1 MISQKR
7 MEKIMK
13 LINSEYIFWLAWIVI
28 PLIIEIVPALG
39 NFFTMFLLRFRN
51 NRKFEDLEY
60 YPEVT
65 VIIPVYN
72 SQETLYRCIKSIND
86 NTYSNDNIS
95 VILVDNGSKDD
106 SFEVYKKCQMDF
118 VDLTMYWMSS
128 NQGKS
133 RALNKALYSASGKYI
148 INIDSDGYLEENAI
162 MNVVI
167 RFENDL
173 GLHCATGVILTD
185 KEEIDDT
192 EGFWLRQFRKLE
204 YIEYAQAFLAGRS
217 FNSEWNTLYTIS
229 GAFSAFRKS
238 TILQTFMYNTDTIC
252 EDTHITFQIK
262 KQNKR
267 IFLCEDAIY
276 YTSPIE
282 DVAKLYTQRQRWQIG
297 ELEVFHMF
305 FENLTIRKLRKDNS
319 YKTLLF
325 DHTFAFPRLIWY
337 FALMALGIM
346 NYSLKSVGI
355 AVLLIYAMY
364 VITGFLFYLN
374 INFLLKKFKEEKKYY
389 RRKLLYVFL
398 YPLYNM
404 FTFFIRFSGIINSIT
419 RKSSWKTYTFKE
431 EIEIA
436 KNIIK
441 NDFSFGNWK
450 RKRER
455 KYSANDSN

>member
-1 MISQKR
+1 
-7 MEKIMK
+7 MK
-13 LINSEYIFWLAWIVI
+13 LISSEYIFWLAWIII
-28 PLIIEIVPALG
+28 PLLVEIIPAIGSFLL
-39 NFFTMFLLRFRN
+39 MFLLRFRK
-51 NRKFEDLEY
+51 NRKFEDLEF
-60 YPEVT
+60 YPEIT

-72 SQETLYRCIKSIND
+72 SEGTLYRCIKSIND
-86 NTYSNDNIS
+86 SSYLNDYIS
-95 VILVDNGSKDD
+95 IILVDNGSKDG
-106 SFEVYKKCQMDF
+106 SFDIFKQCQMEF

-133 RALNKALYSASGKYI
+133 RALNKALYSSNGKYI
-148 INIDSDGYLEENAI
+148 INIDSDGYLQQDALK
-162 MNVVI
+162 NVVT

-185 KEEIDDT
+185 KQEIDDT
-192 EGFWLRQFRKLE
+192 ENFLLRQLRKLE

-217 FNSEWNTLYTIS
+217 FNSEWNSLYTIS

-267 IFLCEDAIY
+267 VFLCEDAIC
-276 YTSPIE
+276 YTSPI
-282 DVAKLYTQRQRWQIG
+282 DDIAKLYTQRQRWQIG

-305 FENLTIRKLRKDNS
+305 FDNIKISELTKNSS

-337 FALMALGIM
+337 FALIALGIM
-346 NYSLKSVGI
+346 NYSLKYVAI
-355 AVLLIYAMY
+355 AVLLIYLLY
-364 VITGFLFYLN
+364 VISGILFYFN
-374 INFLLKKFKEEKKYY
+374 INFLLRKFKDEKKYY
-389 RRKLLYVFL
+389 RRKILYVLLY
-398 YPLYNM
+398 PIYNL

-431 EIEIA
+431 EVDIA

-441 NDFSFGNWK
+441 NDFSFGRWK
-450 RKRER
+450 KNKE
-455 KYSANDSN
+455 SEAMNNDSN

>member
-1 MISQKR
+1 
-7 MEKIMK
+7 MK
-13 LINSEYIFWLAWIVI
+13 LLNSEYVFWLAWVII
-28 PLIIEIVPALG
+28 PLVVEIIPALG
-39 NFFTMFLLRFRN
+39 NFLMMFILRFRK
-51 NRKFEDLEY
+51 NRTFPDLEF

-65 VIIPVYN
+65 IIIPVYN
-72 SQETLYRCIKSIND
+72 SEDTLERCIKSIND
-86 NTYSNDNIS
+86 NTYSNDNLS
-95 VILVDNGSKDD
+95 VILVDNGSKDG
-106 SFEVYKKCQMDF
+106 SFEVYKKCQMEF
-118 VDLTMYWMSS
+118 VDLAMYWMSS

-133 RALNKALYSASGKYI
+133 RALNKALYSATGKYI
-148 INIDSDGYLEENAI
+148 MNIDSDGYLEENAI
-162 MNVVI
+162 MNVVT

-185 KEEIDDT
+185 KQEIDDT
-192 EGFWLRQFRKLE
+192 ESFWLRQFRKLE
-204 YIEYAQAFLAGRS
+204 YIEYMQAFLAGRS
-217 FNSEWNTLYTIS
+217 FNSEMNSLYTIS

-238 TILQTFMYNTDTIC
+238 TILQTFMYNSDTIC

-267 IFLCEDAIY
+267 IFLCDDAIC

-305 FENLTIRKLRKDNS
+305 FEDLSIRKLRKDS
-319 YKTLLF
+319 SFKTLLF

-337 FALMALGIM
+337 FALLALGVM
-346 NYSLKSVGI
+346 NYSLKSIGI

-374 INFLLKKFKEEKKYY
+374 INFFLRKFKDERKYY
-389 RRKLLYVFL
+389 RRKLLYVVL
-398 YPLYNM
+398 YPIYNL

-419 RKSSWKTYTFKE
+419 RKASWKTYTFKE
-431 EIEIA
+431 EIDIA

-441 NDFSFGNWK
+441 NDFSFGRWK
-450 RKRER
+450 KNNER
-455 KYSANDSN
+455 KAAENGSN